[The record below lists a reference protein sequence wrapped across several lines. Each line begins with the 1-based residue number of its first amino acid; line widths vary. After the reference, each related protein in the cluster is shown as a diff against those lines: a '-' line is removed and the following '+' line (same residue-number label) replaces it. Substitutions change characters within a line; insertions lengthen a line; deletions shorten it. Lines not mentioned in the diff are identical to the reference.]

1 MPRLDYVGP
10 DDLSGPDAEIA
21 GRIVAR
27 RGGRL
32 TPLDRLLLH
41 SPPIADGWNDLLGAV
56 RTAGTLPGDVRELA
70 VLRIAALN
78 GADYEWR
85 AHEPVGRA
93 AGLGDEDVAVLRGA
107 GDPAVLSPPRAAALA
122 YTEAMTRDVA
132 VTDAVFAALRE
143 HFDDREIVEL
153 TVTIGAY
160 NLVSRFLV
168 ALQVGDDR
176 RDAA

>member
-1 MPRLDYVGP
+1 MPRLEYVGP
-10 DDLSGPDAEIA
+10 DALTGPDAEIA

-27 RGGRL
+27 RGGTL
-32 TPLDRLLLH
+32 TPLDRMLLH

-56 RTAGTLPGDVRELA
+56 RSGGTLGGDVRELA

-78 GADYEWR
+78 GADYEWH
-85 AHEPVGRA
+85 AHEPLGRA
-93 AGLGDEDVAVLRGA
+93 AGLGDDDVAVLRGER
-107 GDPAVLSPPRAAALA
+107 DPAALTPRRAAALA

-132 VTDAVFAALRE
+132 VPDEVFAGLRE

-153 TVTIGAY
+153 TVTVGAY

-168 ALQVGDDR
+168 ALQVGDER